1 MMKKGHKNT
10 PPNSSY
16 DDAKLVQKLAEK
28 VWRRRKAR
36 SSTLG
41 VWFGLGM
48 MGLIGWS
55 IAVPTILGAVLGL
68 WLDQHYPSHYT
79 WALALII
86 AGLTIGC
93 LNAWHWI
100 ALENQSMH
108 DDQKEEEEK
117 EKDNDST
124 Q

>member
-1 MMKKGHKNT
+1 MSPNDEKGHKNT

-55 IAVPTILGAVLGL
+55 IAVPTILGAVLVYGSISITPAITPGL
-68 WLDQHYPSHYT
+68 WHLS
-79 WALALII
+79 
-86 AGLTIGC
+86 
-93 LNAWHWI
+93 
-100 ALENQSMH
+100 
-108 DDQKEEEEK
+108 
-117 EKDNDST
+117 
-124 Q
+124 